1 MFLPFLMENIQNR
14 RDSLWHVMG
23 PPEGRVNVPSC
34 HWSHRSNNKPMPFLM
49 DTTKLKGRQWI
60 CQIRLHHCEG
70 GLWVSWGLKGLNGL
84 QCLLNFKK
92 KEEKKRKHLYCLSF
106 RFNWKVQWEVCFL
119 PKCRWVSLSRR
130 QSSVSRPF
138 SAASSYRGGCQRGD
152 INITNNA
159 RGLNALGY
167 S

>member
-1 MFLPFLMENIQNR
+1 MAFILFWPQYFVLPCKKKKKTFLMFLPFLLENIQNS

-92 KEEKKRKHLYCLSF
+92 NTC
-106 RFNWKVQWEVCFL
+106 VA
-119 PKCRWVSLSRR
+119 SLSVLIEKFSGKFVSSQSVVEIPWADGSRR
-130 QSSVSRPF
+130 
-138 SAASSYRGGCQRGD
+138 
-152 INITNNA
+152 
-159 RGLNALGY
+159 
-167 S
+167 